1 MNKAALTAAIAEK
14 TGLTRKQ
21 AGDALD
27 ALVNTITEE
36 VTKGEK
42 VTIVGFGTFEVRKR
56 AERQGRNPR
65 TKAVIKIPASKVP
78 VFKPGKALKDN
89 ISK

>member
-27 ALVNTITEE
+27 ALVATVTEE
-36 VTKGEK
+36 VSKGEK
-42 VTIVGFGTFEVRKR
+42 VTIVGFGTFEVKFREAR
-56 AERQGRNPR
+56 MGRNPQTR
-65 TKAVIKIPASKVP
+65 EPSLIPAAWVP
-78 VFKPGKALKDN
+78 AFKPSKALRDLIDK
-89 ISK
+89 